1 MPNPIHD
8 PAYAL
13 FRTMLTDARIASG
26 MLQSEVAEKLAKNQ
40 SFVSKYER
48 GERRLDLPEF
58 LAVAEALG
66 IDATAFIH
74 RYQDES
80 RRLRRR

>member
-8 PAYAL
+8 PAYIL

-26 MLQSEVAEKLAKNQ
+26 LLQSDVAEKLAKNQ

-58 LAVAEALG
+58 LEIAEVLK
-66 IDATAFIH
+66 IDVTSFIH
-74 RYQDES
+74 RYQEEL
-80 RRLRRR
+80 RKLRRE